1 MKASAGAFALLAPQ
15 ESINPFTSV
24 WDRLNPT
31 WRGGCASIL
40 RTILSAPE
48 LAAELLAFADRQGRA
63 SGSQ

>member
-15 ESINPFTSV
+15 ESTNPFTSV

-31 WRGGCASIL
+31 WRGGFVS
-40 RTILSAPE
+40 ILSAPE
-48 LAAELLAFADRQGRA
+48 LAPELLAFADRQGRA